1 MRDASLPDPGIS
13 PFHLE
18 PAESKRMRLIDLT
31 VHIPGRSRVLPQEPA
46 PSRWKTVEF
55 RIYAVFISIIVLI
68 MAWIPIP
75 LSSPMHPNY
84 PRFRSRLSQGWMF
97 GRPVDNSDAQYRGF
111 RNNFIPLTLA
121 AGAFLLAKFVRT
133 RLHAATTSS
142 DNMYLLPFNLG
153 ASVVTLIALHGTSAL
168 KIFAILTAN
177 YLISKSLGGSK
188 SGPIS
193 SWIFNVAVIFLNDWY
208 SGYKFA
214 DFASPLA
221 FLDSFE
227 GIYPRWHLSF
237 NITML
242 RLVSF
247 SMDYYWACNTIAG
260 PSEACLPHCLGVA
273 VPNENQRQTLAH
285 PEVMYSYQNYLS
297 YALYPPLYL
306 AGPIL
311 SFNDYIWQHRKP
323 LNITRSTV
331 FGYATRFIISLLTM
345 EFILHFMYVVAI
357 KDTKAWMGD
366 TPAQIAMIGFWN
378 LIIVWLKLMLIWRF
392 FRLWALAAGIEAPEN
407 MIRCMANNYSVFGFW
422 RSWHRSYNLWLIR
435 YIYIP
440 VGGTN
445 NKILNTL
452 LVFTFVALW
461 HDLTFR
467 LLAWGWLVSL
477 FIVPELAARFYSSS
491 QYGHEPWYRHV
502 CALGAV
508 LNILMMMAANLVG
521 FVLGLDGM
529 KFFVQQLF
537 GTGEGLRFLVGAS
550 VCLFAASHLMFEY
563 REDEKRHGIMRKC

>member
-1 MRDASLPDPGIS
+1 MRNASSPHITLS
-13 PFHLE
+13 PFQLD
-18 PAESKRMRLIDLT
+18 PPNPKRMRLIDLT
-31 VHIPGRSRVLPQEPA
+31 VHTSDRPRPLSQEA
-46 PSRWKTVEF
+46 SPSRWKTLEF
-55 RIYAVFISIIVLI
+55 RIYAVFIFCIVLT
-68 MAWIPIP
+68 MAWIPTT
-75 LSSPMHPNY
+75 LSSPTHPNY
-84 PRFRSRLSQGWMF
+84 PRFRSRLSQGWLF
-97 GRPVDNSDAQYRGF
+97 GRPVDNSDAQF
-111 RNNFIPLTLA
+111 RAFRSNFIPLTLA
-121 AGAFLLAKFVRT
+121 AAGYLVAKFIRT
-133 RLHAATTSS
+133 RLHGSKPPS
-142 DNMYLLPFNLG
+142 DNMYLIPFNFG
-153 ASVVTLIALHGTSAL
+153 ASIITVVALHGTSAL

-177 YLISKSLGGSK
+177 YYISKRSGGSK
-188 SGPIS
+188 SGPIC

-208 SGYKFA
+208 SGYRFR
-214 DFASPLA
+214 DLTSSLA
-221 FLDSFE
+221 FLDSFD

-242 RLVSF
+242 RLISF
-247 SMDYYWACNTIAG
+247 SMDYYWACNSPTGATEV
-260 PSEACLPHCLGVA
+260 STEK
-273 VPNENQRQTLAH
+273 QRQTTAH
-285 PEVMYSYQNYLS
+285 SESMYSYLNYIS

-323 LNITRSTV
+323 LTIPRSTV
-331 FGYATRFIISLLTM
+331 LGYCLRFLICVLTM

-357 KDTKAWMGD
+357 KDTKAWVGD

-378 LIIVWLKLMLIWRF
+378 LIVVWLKLMIVWRF
-392 FRLWALAAGIEAPEN
+392 FRLWALASGIEAPEN

-422 RSWHRSYNLWLIR
+422 RSWHRSYNIWLIR

-440 VGGTN
+440 VGGTH
-445 NKILNTL
+445 NKIVNTL

-477 FIVPELAARFYSSS
+477 FVVPELAARYVLPESK
-491 QYGHEPWYRHV
+491 YGHKPWYRHA

-508 LNILMMMAANLVG
+508 FNILMLMAANLVG

-537 GTGEGLRFLVGAS
+537 GTAEGLRFLAGAS
-550 VCLFAASHLMFEY
+550 ICLFAASHLMFEY

>member
-1 MRDASLPDPGIS
+1 
-13 PFHLE
+13 
-18 PAESKRMRLIDLT
+18 MRLIDLT
-31 VHIPGRSRVLPQEPA
+31 VHIPDRPRALAQGPA

-55 RIYAVFISIIVLI
+55 RIYAVFIFIIVLI
-68 MAWIPIP
+68 MGWIPIT
-75 LSSPMHPNY
+75 LSYPTHPNY
-84 PRFRSRLSQGWMF
+84 PRFRSKLSQGWMF

-121 AGAFLLAKFVRT
+121 AGAFLLAKFFRT
-133 RLHAATTSS
+133 RIHGATASP

-153 ASVVTLIALHGTSAL
+153 ASVVMLIALHGTSAL
-168 KIFAILTAN
+168 KIFVILTGN
-177 YLISKSLGGSK
+177 YLISKSFGGSK
-188 SGPIS
+188 SGPIC
-193 SWIFNVAVIFLNDWY
+193 SWIFNVVVIFLNDWY
-208 SGYKFA
+208 SGYRFGE
-214 DFASPLA
+214 FASSLA

-247 SMDYYWACNTIAG
+247 SMDYYWACNATAGAAEVIAV
-260 PSEACLPHCLGVA
+260 L
-273 VPNENQRQTLAH
+273 NEKQRQTVAH
-285 PEVMYSYQNYLS
+285 PEAMYSYLNYLS

-331 FGYATRFIISLLTM
+331 SGYLTRFVVSLLTM

-357 KDTKAWMGD
+357 KDTKAWTGD

-392 FRLWALAAGIEAPEN
+392 FRLWAMAAGIEAPEN
-407 MIRCMANNYSVFGFW
+407 VIRCMANNYSVFGFW
-422 RSWHRSYNLWLIR
+422 RSWHRSYNLWITR

-445 NKILNTL
+445 NRLLNTL

-477 FIVPELAARFYSSS
+477 FIVPELAARYVLPESK
-491 QYGHEPWYRHV
+491 YGHEPWYRHA

-508 LNILMMMAANLVG
+508 LNILMMMTANLVG
-521 FVLGLDGM
+521 FVLGVDGM

-537 GTGEGLRFLVGAS
+537 GTAEGLRFLVGAS

-563 REDEKRHGIMRKC
+563 REDEKRHGIIRKC